1 MQSRSKTAHRIRIA
15 AIGLGGTISMTD
27 GAQGLIASRPLADL
41 FAGQRLDEAGVDIT
55 CFDFGLGAS
64 ASIGLADLGRIAR
77 QIDQCIQDGCASVI
91 IVQGTDTLEETAF
104 AFELLCQAGAPI
116 VVTGAMRSGSQA
128 GSDGPAN
135 LAGGIAVCRSG
146 ATVPGVYVV
155 MNDEVHAARYVRKT
169 HTTSVSAFSS
179 GEMGLL
185 GRIHEGAFR
194 SHHRSLSPLARYH
207 APAVWPRVAVV
218 PIVLGDDGMLIE
230 AAAHAGVEGCVLDA
244 MGAGHVPETLIP
256 QIERLAAN
264 MPVILCSRTGE
275 GAVCER
281 TYGYP
286 GSETDLIRRGV
297 IPGGALHSL
306 KARLLLALCLS
317 QPGEDPRALF
327 AAQADLI

>member
-1 MQSRSKTAHRIRIA
+1 MQFRSKAVHRIRIA

-27 GAQGLIASRPLADL
+27 GAQGLIASRSTADL
-41 FAGQRLDEAGVDIT
+41 FAGLRLDEAGVDIT

-64 ASIGLADLGRIAR
+64 ASIGLADLARIAR
-77 QIDQCIQDGCASVI
+77 QVDQCIQDGCAGII
-91 IVQGTDTLEETAF
+91 IVQGTDTIEETAF
-104 AFELLCQAGAPI
+104 AFELLCEASAPI

-135 LAGGIAVCRSG
+135 LAGAVAICRSEV
-146 ATVPGVYVV
+146 APPGVCVILH
-155 MNDEVHAARYVRKT
+155 DDVHAARYVRKT
-169 HTTSVSAFSS
+169 HTTALSAFSS
-179 GEMGLL
+179 GEMGLI
-185 GRIHEGAFR
+185 GAIHEGAFR
-194 SHHRSLSPLARYH
+194 SHHRSLPPLARFH
-207 APAVWPRVAVV
+207 APEVWPQVAIV
-218 PIVLGDDGMLIE
+218 PVVLGDDGMLIE
-230 AAAHAGVEGCVLDA
+230 AVGRAGFDGCVLDA
-244 MGAGHVPETLIP
+244 MGAGHIPETLVP
-256 QIERLAAN
+256 QIECLAAI
-264 MPVILCSRTGE
+264 MPVVLCSRTGE

-327 AAQADLI
+327 TAQTDLI